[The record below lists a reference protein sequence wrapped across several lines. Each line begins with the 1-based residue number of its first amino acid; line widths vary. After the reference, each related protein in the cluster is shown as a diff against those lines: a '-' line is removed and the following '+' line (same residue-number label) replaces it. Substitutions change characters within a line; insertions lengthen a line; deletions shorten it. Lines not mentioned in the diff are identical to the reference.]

1 MSEEKNKTDEQEKV
15 TPTEET
21 TELKPDVKEEKDDK
35 QKKKKSENDKYK
47 KEVEKIKQEMDDM
60 KDRLLRSAAEFDN
73 YRRRTDKEKQG
84 SVAFGVSN
92 AVEKVLPI
100 LDTLEIAANAECK
113 DEEYKKGVLLTVT
126 LFKNSLTALGV
137 EEIEAHGKE
146 FNPEVHSAV
155 AREKSEDYES
165 GTVIRVLQKGY
176 KIRDK
181 IIRPA
186 MVSVAE

>member
-146 FNPEVHSAV
+146 FNPEVHSVV

-176 KIRDK
+176 KIGDK